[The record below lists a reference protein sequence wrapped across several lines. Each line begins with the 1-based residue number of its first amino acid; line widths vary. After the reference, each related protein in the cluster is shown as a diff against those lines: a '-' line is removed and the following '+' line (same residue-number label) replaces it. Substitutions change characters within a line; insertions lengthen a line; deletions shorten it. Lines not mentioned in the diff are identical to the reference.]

1 MITSHIVSYYT
12 SACFV
17 VSLSQQ
23 HCDNVKSHSQP
34 KPASPPSRLVFTHL
48 SPSSV
53 WEQRVHMSEE
63 SWPLAVFVL
72 CDASVSETQRP
83 RVHPSPS
90 RAPPDSSVLR
100 TGISRKGKVCAQ
112 SLFYLCSPRLGRRR
126 YTTSCESPNQWMK
139 PGWVHMNIILRGE
152 SPCVV

>member
-17 VSLSQQ
+17 FSLSQWQ
-23 HCDNVKSHSQP
+23 CEIPLSAQTCFSTLGP
-34 KPASPPSRLVFTHL
+34 VFKHL
-48 SPSSV
+48 SRSSV

-83 RVHPSPS
+83 RMHPSPS

-112 SLFYLCSPRLGRRR
+112 SLFYLCSPRLGQG
-126 YTTSCESPNQWMK
+126 EDILPPVNLQWMK
-139 PGWVHMNIILRGE
+139 PGWDWVHTNIILRGE